1 MKKILFNTVNKS
13 CNYTK
18 NIELLFSDYELFR
31 KKHFSNL
38 CINNLEQIF
47 TNSDLFLTHSATGA
61 LEMIATLLNIE
72 PGDEIIIPS
81 FSFVS
86 TASAF
91 VNKGAIPVFIDINPT
106 TLNIDDTI
114 IEQAITVKTKAI
126 IAMHYGGN
134 PCNLKAIRTI
144 CDKYNLVLIE
154 DAAMGFGATYEEQ
167 PLGSFGDLS
176 VISFDITK
184 HIQAIQGG
192 LLIVNDKVFTKRAQT
207 IYNIGTNRTDF
218 QDGIVPYYEWVDYG
232 SKYQMNELN
241 AAILEEQLNNS
252 LDILNH
258 RKEISK
264 LYYEKLLPFEIANSI
279 KMIPFEALNTNIH
292 EFYILLNSEQE
303 RDDLKAY
310 LNLHNI
316 EAMFHYIPLHKSIM
330 GARKGR
336 FIGSNTTENI
346 SKRLLRLPFHSE
358 ISTIDIEEVV
368 RCIDLFFNFRAQG
381 SI

>member
-38 CINNLEQIF
+38 CINKLEKIF
-47 TNSDLFLTHSATGA
+47 TKSDLFLTHSATGA
-61 LEMIATLLNIE
+61 LEIIATLLNIE
-72 PGDEIIIPS
+72 PGDEIIMPS

-91 VNKGAIPVFIDINPT
+91 VNKGAIPIFIDINPT
-106 TLNIDDTI
+106 TLNIDETL
-114 IEQAITVKTKAI
+114 IEQAITPKTKAV

-134 PCNLKAIRTI
+134 PCDLKAIKVI
-144 CDKYNLVLIE
+144 CEKHNILLIE
-154 DAAMGFGATYEEQ
+154 DAAMGFGGVFEEK

-192 LLIVNDKVFTKRAQT
+192 LLIVNNKKFSQRANF
-207 IYNIGTNRTDF
+207 IYNIGTNRTDY
-218 QDGIVPYYEWVDYG
+218 QNGAVPYYEWVDYG

-241 AAILEEQLNNS
+241 AAVLEEQLNNS
-252 LDILNH
+252 EAILKH
-258 RKEISK
+258 RKKISK
-264 LYYEKLLPFEIANSI
+264 LYYEKLLPLELAHAL
-279 KMIPFEALNTNIH
+279 KMMPLEALNTNIH

-303 RDDLKAY
+303 RNDLKEH
-310 LNLHNI
+310 LNNHDI
-316 EAMFHYIPLHKSIM
+316 EALFHYNPLHQSIM
-330 GARKGR
+330 GEKKGR
-336 FIGSNTTENI
+336 FIGFNTTENI
-346 SKRLLRLPFHSE
+346 SKTLLRLPFHNE
-358 ISTIDIEEVV
+358 ITETDIEYISLSI
-368 RCIDLFFNFRAQG
+368 RLFLN
-381 SI
+381 IK